1 MRLFEVDE
9 NDFNLVTQHD
19 FGDMDFVYYTSPVCH
34 YDIRESYARI
44 GSFDQLEYYAE
55 VFLYLNPDVDKD
67 LLKGI
72 FQWMGHRENG
82 KSVRTYGKFR
92 IYEMIDKVYGER
104 STPWCR
110 RMRRV
115 VFNPKSIMTPNE
127 KISIASSIVGKTIT
141 YTEFDLIQTL
151 DAMSRS
157 RMIATLKSISDNM
170 SCSQRTVSRLMS
182 QRIKQVMNINNRNI
196 RRQNKIEDCIEW
208 IDILSSEGDTI
219 KMRTLKELSNV
230 RDYSILKE
238 AILLYEKKH

>member
-19 FGDMDFVYYTSPVCH
+19 FCDMDFVYYTSPVCH

-44 GSFDQLEYYAE
+44 ASFDQLEYYAE

-67 LLKGI
+67 ILKGI

-82 KSVRTYGKFR
+82 KSVRTYGRFR
-92 IYEMIDKVYGER
+92 IYEMIDKVYSER

-115 VFNPKSIMTPNE
+115 VFNPKSIMTPDE

-151 DAMSRS
+151 DAMYRS

-170 SCSQRTVSRLMS
+170 SCSERTVSRLMS
-182 QRIKQVMNINNRNI
+182 RRIKEVMNANNKNI

-208 IDILSSEGDTI
+208 IDLLSSEGDTI